1 MKSARPRK
9 PGLLDRISSLLR
21 WGLRLALLLVVLD
34 LSYLAWIW
42 PDWQSYQ
49 QGPIQPSSFIRDY
62 ETEQRLNP
70 DLPKLG
76 WRSVALRKIPK
87 TMVQSAIIAEDSR
100 FYSHGGV
107 DLIALRD
114 AMKYNLTRGRLVYGG
129 STISQ
134 QTAKNLFL
142 SPSRN
147 PLRKWHEL
155 VLTLAMEHYLTKGR
169 IMEHYLNVAQF
180 GRGLFGVE
188 AAARHY
194 WNIPAAMLTR
204 QQTIE
209 LAATLPSPV
218 NANPAARSKAFL
230 NRVDKISR
238 HFRQW
243 ARSNWGSR
251 ESTSK
256 EGTINNRTSSK

>member
-1 MKSARPRK
+1 MRFTRRKKSRFRQAVSRVIRYCLC
-9 PGLLDRISSLLR
+9 LL
-21 WGLRLALLLVVLD
+21 LLLVIVD
-34 LSYLAWIW
+34 IGYLAWIW

-49 QGPIQPSSFIRDY
+49 QGPIQSSTFIRDY
-62 ETEQRLNP
+62 EADQQQHPNWSELRWNPVPLQR
-70 DLPKLG
+70 
-76 WRSVALRKIPK
+76 IPK
-87 TMVQSAIIAEDSR
+87 HMIHAVIIAEDSR

-107 DLIALRD
+107 DWEALRD
-114 AMKYNLTRGRLVYGG
+114 AMEYNLERGQLVYGG

-155 VLTLAMEHYLTKGR
+155 ILTLAMEHHLSKQR

-180 GRGLFGVE
+180 GRGLFGVD

-194 WNIPAAMLTR
+194 WGIPANRITQR
-204 QQTIE
+204 QAIE

-218 NANPAARSKAFL
+218 STNPAARTQRYL
-230 NRVDKISR
+230 QRVNKISR

-243 ARSNWGSR
+243 SSN
-251 ESTSK
+251 
-256 EGTINNRTSSK
+256 

>member
-1 MKSARPRK
+1 MNSARPRK
-9 PGLLDRISSLLR
+9 SAFLSRVTSLLR
-21 WGLRLALLLVVLD
+21 WSLRLLLLLVALD
-34 LSYLAWIW
+34 LAYLAWIW

-49 QGPIQPSSFIRDY
+49 QGPIQRSTFIRDY
-62 ETEQRLNP
+62 ETEQRQNP
-70 DLPKLG
+70 DLPKLN
-76 WRSVALRKIPK
+76 WRPVALQKIPK

-107 DLIALRD
+107 DWIALRD
-114 AMKYNLTRGRLVYGG
+114 AMEYNLARGRLVYGG

-155 VLTLAMEHYLTKGR
+155 VLTLAMENYLSKGR

-180 GRGLFGVE
+180 GTGLFGVE

-194 WNIPAAMLTR
+194 WNIPAARLTR
-204 QQTIE
+204 RQAIE

-230 NRVDKISR
+230 KRVNKISR

-243 ARSNWGSR
+243 ARTNWTPG
-251 ESTSK
+251 EW
-256 EGTINNRTSSK
+256 TIN